1 MNGKHIFVEK
11 PLALN
16 HYEAVELNL
25 LAESLGRTLLVDNT
39 FLYTPQINKIKEI
52 IKNNNIGKIVY
63 YNSVRASL
71 GNICKDVN
79 VTYDLA
85 VHDIAILLYLLD
97 EFPVSVSAVGN
108 NFIDENIFC
117 GANINLFYKNGFYAN
132 IKVDWNFPTKT
143 RDIII
148 GGSEKF
154 LKYSDN
160 LSYDD
165 RLVSYDSKFFF
176 NDDRNIEYKRGK
188 EEKIKVDNK
197 DAISEAIK
205 DFIYCC
211 KNNHQPIS
219 NGLLSCNTIYILEKI
234 NQSINKKGM
243 EVIL

>member
-1 MNGKHIFVEK
+1 MSGKHTFVEK
-11 PLALN
+11 PLALTHN
-16 HYEAVELNL
+16 LAIELNL
-25 LAESLGRTLLVDNT
+25 LAESLGRTLVVDNT

-52 IKNNNIGKIVY
+52 INKGDIGDIVY
-63 YNSVRASL
+63 YNSLRASL

-85 VHDIAILLYLLD
+85 VHDVTILLYLLN
-97 EFPVSVSAVGN
+97 EFPISVSAVGS
-108 NFIDENIFC
+108 NFINENIFC

-132 IKVDWNFPTKT
+132 IKVDWNFPIKT

-154 LKYSDN
+154 IKYSDN

-165 RLVSYDSKFFF
+165 RLVSYDSKYFF
-176 NDDRNIEYKRGK
+176 NNTGNIEYKRGK

-197 DAISEAIK
+197 DAISEAIA

-219 NGLLSCNTIYILEKI
+219 NGILSCNAIYILEKI
-234 NQSINKKGM
+234 NQSIKEKGQ
-243 EVIL
+243 EVML